1 MQRAS
6 LLLATLALGAGLTG
20 AACSAD
26 SEEGGYGD
34 PSAYA
39 DGDGSAAG
47 TGSSGSGSGGIQAGT
62 LTAGAW
68 DDNRNYQWF
77 VDYLADASTPV
88 DGAPELSDAERLSA
102 REAAGQDQ
110 VGKASL
116 DVALLIDATG
126 SMGDEIEYLKVELQ
140 AIADAVAARFPE
152 VPQRWA
158 TVAYRDIGD
167 TFVTRSNDFTTDL
180 EAVQGDLA
188 AIVADGGGDMP
199 EAVQAGLSE
208 TLELSWQSSARL
220 VFWIADA
227 PHHQQDAYSVTAS
240 LRGARDLGLRIFP
253 VASSGVDPL
262 AELTMRSA
270 AQLTGGRYLFL
281 TDDSGVGDTH
291 AEPSIPCYF
300 VTHLDKAMVRM
311 VSIELTGEY
320 QQPEAADILRTGG
333 DPESGSCS
341 LDDGQALF
349 AY

>member
-1 MQRAS
+1 MLRPS
-6 LLLATLALGAGLTG
+6 FVLTTLVLGAGLAG
-20 AACSAD
+20 AACSSSSD
-26 SEEGGYGD
+26 EDGGGYGD
-34 PSAYA
+34 PSYA
-39 DGDGSAAG
+39 DGDGDGSAE
-47 TGSSGSGSGGIQAGT
+47 GSGNGSGGIEAGT

-77 VDYLADASTPV
+77 VDYLADPSTPV
-88 DGAPELSDAERLSA
+88 EGAPELSAAERLAA

-110 VGKASL
+110 PSKESL

-140 AIADAVAARFPE
+140 AIAAAVATRYPE

-158 TVAYRDIGD
+158 TIAYRDIGD
-167 TFVTRSNDFTTDL
+167 AYVTRSNDFTS
-180 EAVQGDLA
+180 DLA
-188 AIVADGGGDMP
+188 VVQNDLAGIVADGGGDTP

-227 PHHQQDAYSVTAS
+227 PHHEQDAYSVTAS
-240 LRGARDLGLRIFP
+240 LRGARALGLRIFP

-281 TDDSGVGDTH
+281 TDDSGVGNAH

-311 VSIELTGEY
+311 VSIELDGEY
-320 QQPEAADILRTGG
+320 QQPEPADILRTGG